1 MSDDDLPRT
10 WRPRGPRI
18 AALVFGIVLVG
29 GFGWLWISFDDQTRE
44 AVSGLQRATVIFF
57 LGVGLA
63 ALNGLARSRVTA
75 SVDGL
80 ELVNG
85 YRTRRLEWAQVVRVS
100 MPAGAPW
107 PTMDLDDGTTI
118 SVMGIH
124 GSDGASART
133 AVTELKALLSS
144 R

>member
-1 MSDDDLPRT
+1 M
-10 WRPRGPRI
+10 
-18 AALVFGIVLVG
+18 FGIVLVG
-29 GFGWLWISFDDQTRE
+29 GFAWLWVSFDDQTRE

-57 LGVGLA
+57 LGVALA

-85 YRTRRLEWAQVVRVS
+85 YRKRRLEWAQVVRVS

-124 GSDGASART
+124 GSDGARART

>member
-1 MSDDDLPRT
+1 VPALSDDDLPRT

-18 AALVFGIVLVG
+18 AALVFGVVLVG
-29 GFGWLWISFDDQTRE
+29 GFAWLWISFDDQTRE

-107 PTMDLDDGTTI
+107 PTVPAPGP
-118 SVMGIH
+118 
-124 GSDGASART
+124 R
-133 AVTELKALLSS
+133 S
-144 R
+144 RS